1 MATPANTRTSRLR
14 LRSLGLARGG
24 RVWPPFLVELRIG
37 RQERRYGFAPHQ
49 ARKLILDFAFM
60 NGWFPAGATEPITPQ
75 RSPPPLPS
83 LPPVSES
90 RNQIRCGTRPCQTNR
105 PNLSP
110 TSRVVALEST
120 SLDSKVEKLLSRFSR
135 KARPS
140 VDVNK
145 CRIAGK
151 GPELQVTE
159 PSPSLRTS
167 GARAC
172 TQTHRTLAHQRA
184 HQHAQSVWGAS
195 RSHEFPPPPGTSS
208 PAH

>member
-1 MATPANTRTSRLR
+1 MATPANTRASRLR
-14 LRSLGLARGG
+14 LSPRQEGLATLPGG
-24 RVWPPFLVELRIG
+24 
-37 RQERRYGFAPHQ
+37 
-49 ARKLILDFAFM
+49 ARNWA
-60 NGWFPAGATEPITPQ
+60 AGEEIWICSTPTPQ
-75 RSPPPLPS
+75 ADPRFCIYERLVSSRSRRTDHTPALTPPLPS
-83 LPPVSES
+83 LPHVSES
-90 RNQIRCGTRPCQTNR
+90 RNRIRCGTRPCQTNR

-110 TSRVVALEST
+110 TARVVALEST

-135 KARPS
+135 KARPL

-195 RSHEFPPPPGTSS
+195 RSHESPPTPGTSS